1 GLGSALIGDIA
12 HAEVGIFGSLLG
24 FDQHFEQSLHDEIH
38 PGRAAAD
45 AHAGTGAGAGH
56 GTDAAHPGAAHGADA
71 AHDAAHTG
79 TPRGATGHAGSAAHE
94 SVDHIVSDPY
104 ALDEL
109 ANRLYPNIR
118 TRLRQE
124 LLIDRERAGLLADF
138 R

>member
-1 GLGSALIGDIA
+1 
-12 HAEVGIFGSLLG
+12 
-24 FDQHFEQSLHDEIH
+24 LHDQISPHHDAATATTTTPPTTPPTTPAPGATPH
-38 PGRAAAD
+38 PDAA
-45 AHAGTGAGAGH
+45 HH
-56 GTDAAHPGAAHGADA
+56 DAAHPDA
-71 AHDAAHTG
+71 AHVTGAHAAGAHQT
-79 TPRGATGHAGSAAHE
+79 TPAHE